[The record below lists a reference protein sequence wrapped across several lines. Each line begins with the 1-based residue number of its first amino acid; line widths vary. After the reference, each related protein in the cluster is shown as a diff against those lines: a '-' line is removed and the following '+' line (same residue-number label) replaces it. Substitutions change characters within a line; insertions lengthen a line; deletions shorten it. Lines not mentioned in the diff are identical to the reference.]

1 VYLLQSW
8 LKESLTAGSFC
19 SEQLHLFG
27 RVNRFSAPDRKPKL
41 LTTGYSSMKPDLIKQ
56 LGGNDAS
63 GQVVLHNT
71 PSEFKAEQPTTKFI
85 RTSKLDCSMDIDG
98 PNKTTYDCR
107 WLQ

>member
-1 VYLLQSW
+1 MDMRRNSCHL
-8 LKESLTAGSFC
+8 GSNHSMLIAVPFHRPVRR
-19 SEQLHLFG
+19 QV
-27 RVNRFSAPDRKPKL
+27 RY
-41 LTTGYSSMKPDLIKQ
+41 LTTNSEDTDTYSMKPDLIKQ